1 VISGSTG
8 QQDPVAGKL
17 DAAVQA
23 LKSASTPL
31 LANLDPA
38 MRAAATQED
47 SA

>member
-1 VISGSTG
+1 
-8 QQDPVAGKL
+8 VAGQL

-31 LANLDPA
+31 LASLDPA
-38 MRAAATQED
+38 MRSAVSQED